1 MLIDLGL
8 EYIGRRFSIFW
19 LKLNSPGIDTMSA
32 RDRLSELGLS
42 MPEPPQPAG
51 AYTRAV
57 RVEGLIFVAGQL
69 PLRDGVIA
77 YTGKIG
83 ADLSVDEGY
92 AASQL
97 CALNA
102 LSVIEAEIGSLDQ
115 IKQIVRMSGFVCSAA
130 GFTDQAKVVN
140 GASDLMKE
148 VLGDRGV
155 HARLAVGVSELP
167 LAAAVELE
175 VIAQA

>member
-1 MLIDLGL
+1 
-8 EYIGRRFSIFW
+8 
-19 LKLNSPGIDTMSA
+19 
-32 RDRLSELGLS
+32 
-42 MPEPPQPAG
+42 MPDPPEPAG
-51 AYTRAV
+51 AYTRAI
-57 RVEGLIFVAGQL
+57 RAGGLIFVAGQL
-69 PLRDGVIA
+69 PLQN
-77 YTGKIG
+77 GKIAFAG
-83 ADLSVDEGY
+83 KVGSDLSVDAGY
-92 AASQL
+92 AACQL

-102 LSVIEAEIGSLDQ
+102 LSILEAECGSLDE

-140 GASDLMKE
+140 GASELMKE

-167 LAAAVELE
+167 LGAAVELE

>member
-1 MLIDLGL
+1 
-8 EYIGRRFSIFW
+8 
-19 LKLNSPGIDTMSA
+19 MSA
-32 RDRLSELGLS
+32 RDRLNDLGLS
-42 MPEPPQPAG
+42 MPDPPEPAG
-51 AYTRAV
+51 AYTRAI
-57 RVEGLIFVAGQL
+57 RAGGLIFVAGQL
-69 PLRDGVIA
+69 PLQN
-77 YTGKIG
+77 GKIAFAG
-83 ADLSVDEGY
+83 KVGIDLSVDEGY
-92 AASQL
+92 AACQL

-102 LSVIEAEIGSLDQ
+102 LSILEAECGSLDE

-140 GASDLMKE
+140 GASELMKE

-167 LAAAVELE
+167 LGAAVELE